1 VVLCLKRKEAILMG
15 NLEMWGIIGVVPE
28 ARNSHMLKLELDF
41 YTSRYLGTLLVVIL
55 IVCKHKWELHV
66 NYIR

>member
-1 VVLCLKRKEAILMG
+1 MG